1 MRFFLKMTHTS
12 IGSKISS
19 MIFNI
24 IRIKPKY
31 QVVIL
36 LFPFYFFL
44 FTSTA
49 LAVLDPLAVPNNKF
63 GIHIIQAT
71 PDESS
76 PAASLVNSSGGD
88 WGYITVLIEGKDKN
102 KDKWQEFFN
111 DLRRKHLIPLVRLA
125 TMPDGNFWKRPDI
138 GEASV
143 WADFLD
149 SLNWP
154 TKNRYIIIYN
164 EPNHGQEWGNSADA
178 SSYAKVLD
186 QTITALKNKNKD
198 FFVLNAG
205 FDAST
210 PHNPPAYED
219 VLTYM
224 QQMNEEVPGIFN
236 KLDGWVSHSY
246 PNPGFVSS
254 PEAIGKGTVRTWY
267 WELQQLRGLGVTKNL
282 PVFITE
288 TGWKHAE
295 GITYNPNL
303 PTAETVADYYKNA
316 FENAWASNRIVAV
329 TPFLLSYQEY
339 PFDHFSF
346 KQVKSSNYYPQFRTL
361 LELPKLAGKPVQ
373 EMLAGLIKGEV
384 YSSIVAGETY
394 DIFLTFKNKG
404 QSIWNDQGAVYLAAL
419 EGGIEL
425 GIEKIAISKEIKVE
439 PNSEYTFKIQL
450 KAPKKGSF
458 KVRLNLFTN
467 DKQFDS
473 IPIEF
478 TTEVKQPVIL
488 QILTQ
493 LKWKGSSAGDYILKI
508 GGVVGDFQ
516 QSITL
521 DNSGESKEIE
531 ARHLLPDYS
540 FDFTLE
546 KPYYH
551 PKTIHQVVK
560 PGVNTLD
567 FGTLQ
572 PAFLESLLHPAEFWK
587 LLPWSN

>member
-24 IRIKPKY
+24 IRTKPKY
-31 QVVIL
+31 QVVIFFFTFTFL
-36 LFPFYFFL
+36 LLP
-44 FTSTA
+44 STA
-49 LAVLDPLAVPNNKF
+49 FAVLDPLAVPNNKF

-76 PAASLVNSSGGD
+76 PAASLVNSTGGD

-111 DLRRKHLIPLVRLA
+111 DLRRRHLIPLVRLA
-125 TMPDGNFWKRPDI
+125 TIPDGNFWKIPDI
-138 GEASV
+138 GEAQV

-149 SLNWP
+149 FLNWP
-154 TKNRYIIIYN
+154 TKNRYVIIYN
-164 EPNHGQEWGNSADA
+164 EPNHGSEWGNNADA
-178 SSYAKVLD
+178 KSYAQVLN
-186 QTITALKNKNKD
+186 QTITALKTKNKD

-210 PHNPPAYED
+210 PHSLPSYED
-219 VLTYM
+219 ELTFM
-224 QQMNEEVPGIFN
+224 KQINSEVPGIFE

-254 PEAIGKGTVRTWY
+254 PEAVGRGSVRTWN
-267 WELQQLRGLGVTKNL
+267 WELQQLKNLGVTKNL

-295 GITYNPNL
+295 GLVYNYAF
-303 PTAETVADYYKNA
+303 PTSETVSAYYQNA
-316 FENAWASNRIVAV
+316 FQNAWENERIVAV

-346 KQVKSSNYYPQFRTL
+346 KQVKSSDYYPQFKTL

-373 EMLAGLIKGEV
+373 DMLASLIKGEV

-394 DIFLTFKNKG
+394 DISLTFKNTG
-404 QSIWNDQGAVYLAAL
+404 QSIWNDQETVYLAAL
-419 EGGIEL
+419 AGEKEL
-425 GIEKIAISKEIKVE
+425 GIEKTAIPKETKVE
-439 PNSEYTFKIQL
+439 PGKEYTFKIQL
-450 KAPKKGSF
+450 KAPQKGSF
-458 KVRLNLFTN
+458 RVRLNLFSGS
-467 DKQFDS
+467 KEFESQA
-473 IPIEF
+473 IEF
-478 TTEVKQPVIL
+478 TTVVKQPVIL
-488 QILTQ
+488 QILSQ
-493 LKWKGSSAGDYILKI
+493 LKWKESPAGDYILRV
-508 GGVVGDFQ
+508 GGVVGDSQ
-516 QSITL
+516 QRVILNKNGAS
-521 DNSGESKEIE
+521 EEIE
-531 ARHLLPDYS
+531 ARYLLPDYS

-560 PGVNTLD
+560 PGVNILD